1 MCCEGDE
8 IAVNISSLIKD
19 GCVLYEVH
27 DDVKEFKDLKA
38 NDMWGSM
45 LVSFLINWA
54 KACIFWNTHIL

>member
-1 MCCEGDE
+1 LCCEGNE

-45 LVSFLINWA
+45 LVSFLIN
-54 KACIFWNTHIL
+54 